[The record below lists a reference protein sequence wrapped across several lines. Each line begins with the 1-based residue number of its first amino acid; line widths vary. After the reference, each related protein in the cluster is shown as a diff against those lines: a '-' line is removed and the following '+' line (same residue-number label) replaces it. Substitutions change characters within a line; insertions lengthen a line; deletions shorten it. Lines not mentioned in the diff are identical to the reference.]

1 MELRKADGAVIAVAV
16 ASYFVVSSHASPSDP
31 ADRHTRAQHP
41 PSRARPR
48 NALTASAPSTRPQ
61 KTQHHF
67 YMAIGVVRARKQYKV
82 EYPHMY
88 ATKEACPTLSDADR
102 LSFAGTQRGMLN
114 SLEMLPS
121 FLALL
126 AAAGVA
132 YPWTAAGLGTSYL
145 AGRVAY
151 FRGYSTG
158 SPAKRINAG
167 TSLMY
172 VGALGL
178 AVTAGK
184 AAVEALLRGK

>member
-1 MELRKADGAVIAVAV
+1 
-16 ASYFVVSSHASPSDP
+16 
-31 ADRHTRAQHP
+31 
-41 PSRARPR
+41 
-48 NALTASAPSTRPQ
+48 
-61 KTQHHF
+61 
-67 YMAIGVVRARKQYKV
+67 MAIGVVKARKTLKV
-82 EYPHMY
+82 PYPHLY
-88 ATKEACPTLSDADR
+88 ASEEACPAVSQDDR
-102 LSFAGTQRGMLN
+102 QRFNCVQRGMQN

-132 YPWTAAGLGTSYL
+132 YPWTASGLGAAYL
-145 AGRVAY
+145 AGRISY

-158 SPAKRINAG
+158 DPAKRINAG